1 MSLSNLTNVSISG
14 RAQIQNVE
22 GDQCNDYRTTI
33 EAQTVHVH
41 GKAVLKEIR
50 DEKDNNDDGEYNQF
64 HQLIRG
70 DLCNIKEIYR
80 DSALIAELQNDG
92 RGWLKRPEIRR
103 TVQLHTSKVRGEK
116 GRFTVISYHGKD
128 AQKAWRQDFRDYS
141 QNQNPYRFQIFGIN
155 RSQVPALI
163 FYDEMIPFA
172 NVFKEESPLMN
183 LCTIILRE
191 QLGCSFRR
199 LWVDSKKGRVCS
211 GPEGPYFKAP
221 PRYSATVSAIPLTLE
236 MFKEDIFARFLG
248 QEGDSDMDIVMLYLT
263 DILCW
268 ESHFSIVNLNELH
281 VELHSSCGHG
291 VHSFSPDLLRSL
303 RFDTVYSASL
313 EPIARLR
320 GEVRT
325 TWDLRGSTF
334 DHCTNIGHKMTRLR
348 LDRTIRKLYRG
359 DCFRSELTDDLE
371 VDSGWLAQCHNV
383 FAAQDI
389 LDGSERCCFILSYFL
404 TICVTPAKLNVLNP
418 SPAVPP
424 FVYLFFPALPPRS
437 ADLSTLQSWSLTFGQ
452 NYYWS
457 LDRDGTSRLP
467 EDACAS
473 MDLPQLTP
481 KPIQVRLDLWPKKAY
496 NTVYKYQI
504 ARGFDPTTTQ
514 FAESLK
520 RIWPLWEP
528 VTADLDQRKCTE
540 GESRRFCYHNQ
551 LIRSL
556 KWKPRVYGG
565 E

>member
-320 GEVRT
+320 GE
-325 TWDLRGSTF
+325 
-334 DHCTNIGHKMTRLR
+334 
-348 LDRTIRKLYRG
+348 LYRG

-424 FVYLFFPALPPRS
+424 F
-437 ADLSTLQSWSLTFGQ
+437 SWSLTFGQ

-540 GESRRFCYHNQ
+540 VETEG
-551 LIRSL
+551 L
-556 KWKPRVYGG
+556 WWRVKGIFNDIPAFG
-565 E
+565 L